1 MSDWRQCLSVDINLR
16 KLMTFDAST
25 IICTKGICSKLRVHQ
40 YPRLIPSMDPWV
52 TFDRYLIDTWLT
64 PWLTLNTPLI
74 NILVLSQLI
83 LTDMPLSVDQHTSW
97 STLTNYWPTVNQLLI
112 RCQLRKWLIVDSVL
126 AKHPLRCW
134 LRVSQGYQSQKPS
147 VAKTFHSLAL
157 ISLSL

>member
-25 IICTKGICSKLRVHQ
+25 IICTKGIRSKLRVHQ

-52 TFDRYLIDTWLT
+52 TFDRYLIDTLVDT
-64 PWLTLNTPLI
+64 QYTFDQHLGLESTNFDRHAIECRSTHELVNTY
-74 NILVLSQLI
+74 QL
-83 LTDMPLSVDQHTSW
+83 LTDCQSIADQVS
-97 STLTNYWPTVNQLLI
+97 I
-112 RCQLRKWLIVDSVL
+112 EEWLIVDSVL
-126 AKHPLRCW
+126 AKHPLKCW